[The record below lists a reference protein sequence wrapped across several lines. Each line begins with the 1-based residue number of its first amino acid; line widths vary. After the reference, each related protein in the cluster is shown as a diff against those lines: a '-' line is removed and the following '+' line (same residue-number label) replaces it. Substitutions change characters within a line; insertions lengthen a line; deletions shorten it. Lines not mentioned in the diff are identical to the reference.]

1 LPSFL
6 TRYRLLLVGAFDS
19 YSLGANN
26 IANVMGV
33 FVPVSPFSD
42 ISFYGWFKQSSAQQ
56 LFLLGQ
62 LPLPS
67 GFTYSKRVVATV
79 GQGIFKLS
87 PVAAF
92 VVVSTHSVVLF
103 LFAMTFLVPVIVFTL
118 STAIIIDI

>member
-1 LPSFL
+1 MGGL
-6 TRYRLLLVGAFDS
+6 
-19 YSLGANN
+19 NN
-26 IANVMGV
+26 RRR
-33 FVPVSPFSD
+33 
-42 ISFYGWFKQSSAQQ
+42 SSC
-56 LFLLGQ
+56 FLLGQ